1 MPSPAM
7 WLASGSISIVF
18 RARLQLGG
26 SMREGKI
33 KRLPIKEIQT
43 EEGFEADAWGRKKS

>member
-1 MPSPAM
+1 
-7 WLASGSISIVF
+7 
-18 RARLQLGG
+18 
-26 SMREGKI
+26 MREGKI